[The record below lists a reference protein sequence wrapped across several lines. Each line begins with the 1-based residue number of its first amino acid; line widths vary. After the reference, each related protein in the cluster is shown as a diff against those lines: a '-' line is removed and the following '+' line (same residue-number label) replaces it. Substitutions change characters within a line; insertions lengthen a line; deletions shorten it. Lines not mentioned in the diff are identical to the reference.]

1 MMEKVSPEE
10 PEIVSRL
17 REKFGEAIQEYS
29 QFRDELTV
37 RVDKDQIVE
46 ICMFLRDEPDL
57 QFNLLTDLCGV
68 DYPARSRRFDV
79 VYHLYSMPY
88 NRRLRLKAAV
98 GENETIPSVVSVWK
112 AANWLEREAY
122 DMFGIHFSGHPDL
135 RRILLPEDWQAGW
148 PLRKDYPLEGYRV
161 PL

>member
-1 MMEKVSPEE
+1 MRESSTAEE
-10 PEIVSRL
+10 PQVVSSL
-17 REKFGEAIQEYS
+17 RTKFGPAIHESS
-29 QFRDELTV
+29 QFRGELTV
-37 RVDKDQIVE
+37 RVDKDYIVE
-46 ICMFLRDEPDL
+46 ICLFLRDEPHYR
-57 QFNLLTDLCGV
+57 FNFLTDLCGV

-79 VYHLYSMPY
+79 VYLLYSIPY

-98 GENETIPSVVSVWK
+98 GEDETIPSVVSVWR

-122 DMFGIHFSGHPDL
+122 DMFGIRFSGHPDL
-135 RRILLPEDWQAGW
+135 RRILLPEDWEAGW

>member
-1 MMEKVSPEE
+1 MMEKVIPGE
-10 PEIVSRL
+10 PGIFSRL
-17 REKFGEAIQEYS
+17 REKFGKAIQEYS
-29 QFRDELTV
+29 QFRGELTI
-37 RVDKDQIVE
+37 RVDKDHIVE
-46 ICMFLRDEPDL
+46 ICLFLRDEQDL
-57 QFNLLTDLCGV
+57 QFNFLTDLCGV
-68 DYPARSRRFDV
+68 DYPARRRRFDV
-79 VYHLYSMPY
+79 VYNLYSMPY

-98 GENETIPSVVSVWK
+98 GEDESIPSVVSVWK